1 MVQRVYLF
9 SGHRFR
15 SLLQENFEN
24 IDFLE
29 NFKISKTC
37 KIALEGYVKV
47 YIKNVGFLC
56 NKKLCIISQDNILIT
71 KFHFQLRFFSF
82 LFHHKFDLS
91 TAFWW
96 QQYTPTAVVLFDP
109 YDLLLPQDSTG

>member
-56 NKKLCIISQDNILIT
+56 NKKLCIISQYNILIT
-71 KFHFQLRFFSF
+71 KFNIFRFGFFHFYFIKNLTFQLRCVGRS
-82 LFHHKFDLS
+82 LTCLNN
-91 TAFWW
+91 
-96 QQYTPTAVVLFDP
+96 TPTAVVLSGL
-109 YDLLLPQDSTG
+109 YDFL